1 METTKNNKSAETT
14 NLNDELKNEADIEEE
29 VIGEEEISK
38 KISDLEIK
46 LENALKL
53 AEERKDQLL
62 RCGAELDNVQK
73 RAERDKREV
82 VKYATEKL
90 IIKLL
95 SVLDSLEQASSHD
108 EGAKKIYQQLF
119 DILKDEGLIPIPA
132 SGEKFD
138 PYKHEALMQVKSEEL
153 DEDTVAEEFQR
164 GYALSS
170 KVIRFSKVAVV
181 KR

>member
-1 METTKNNKSAETT
+1 MEATKDNKSVETKN
-14 NLNDELKNEADIEEE
+14 LDDELKNEADIEEE
-29 VIGEEEISK
+29 TAGKEQIADNIAHLEE
-38 KISDLEIK
+38 
-46 LENALKL
+46 KL
-53 AEERKDQLL
+53 ANSLKFAEECQDQLL

-73 RAERDKREV
+73 RAKRDQIEV

-132 SGEKFD
+132 NGNKFD
-138 PYKHEALMQVKSEEL
+138 PYKHEALMQVKSKELEE
-153 DEDTVAEEFQR
+153 DAVAEEFQR
-164 GYALSS
+164 GYTLNS

-181 KR
+181 RR